1 VSAFDLN
8 VVAVRTHGIFEPHSH
23 RPNSGERQT
32 RELRSFQQAVSGS
45 DVVFI
50 VGSGLSATTTG
61 GAPTATWG
69 GLIRSGADRAERL
82 DNSFGMQWRGL
93 VDGLLAYPETDTVIQ
108 AAGMV
113 AGALRRIGDSAFNQW
128 LSEDIGD
135 LEVRDDSAARAL
147 LSYPFPILTTNYD
160 TLLETVGGRQ
170 STDWTDVRGFHEV
183 VTRSSDAIGHLHGL
197 WNNPVSVVLSETD
210 YAQFRAHK
218 SIEALERAVS
228 ALKSIVYVG
237 FGAGLSDPNFAA
249 LLRWHRAAFPESGVT
264 HFRLCRTSD
273 EAELQKIHADENVI
287 PVVYGDAYEDLASFL
302 QRHTPSRA
310 ELVLNDAGLARDV
323 IQETRDLLRDSM
335 TSESVLFEA
344 GGAEFIQA
352 DLVMAPVLLPVQHAS
367 FVRDR
372 MRNGAKSDIAPLDG
386 HAEVQSHDFFVV
398 VGDEGSGLSTAV
410 KWLATQSSDILGSA
424 APLFVRFADCRT
436 RRDPL
441 NNAVTNAAM
450 SVGFIHDR
458 GDTLPAHVLALDD
471 FDPGKRRAADAVL
484 AQLVQSPAIVKVVG
498 CRQGGE
504 DDLVGMLRNH
514 GVEPRLLFLGRMRR
528 ADIVELAERL
538 APGQGEQIAE
548 EALRVLDSEGLK
560 RTPLT
565 VSLLLF
571 QLVRGGPRE
580 ATNQTSLMDA
590 HLSLLLGVGD
600 PHEDGTGLTDTD
612 VQAILSNLAEAMIWD
627 ETPSLAEHEAVRKI
641 SEIIS
646 KYGWSASAFEVLA
659 FLVRRRVLR
668 RHGDQ
673 VEFGRYSYF
682 TLFAA
687 KRATVDADFR
697 ELIANDIFYYKPVAT
712 RLAAL
717 MRTDEDLLARLQ
729 SLLKQELSDSSVAG
743 SPYELMPRVTV
754 DAAPIQ
760 AASADARAI
769 APVSDDEDDD
779 DQDVEFPESNSPGS
793 FGLVTEDM
801 PAIARIHRT
810 LDLASSVLRDLDQVE
825 ALELKRKSLVM
836 TLELWGRFITTLS
849 GDSALTD
856 VKEAISRTLTESP
869 DGPVSGDMDR
879 WVEFIARSIPA
890 GTVLAGMESTLT
902 SPKLV
907 ATLNEALRLGELDV
921 THERTTATLFF
932 LFLMRPSG
940 WASKAISLAE
950 GADPT
955 WVLAHFFRALCEDA
969 YARGGTPENEL
980 LDLCKTLFALDQ
992 AYTTPDIRS
1001 AHLNLYAKRLR
1012 NLRAR
1017 TLVSTPN

>member
-1 VSAFDLN
+1 L
-8 VVAVRTHGIFEPHSH
+8 
-23 RPNSGERQT
+23 Q
-32 RELRSFQQAVSGS
+32 SFKQAVSGS

-50 VGSGLSATTTG
+50 VGSGLSATTTD
-61 GAPTATWG
+61 GAQTATWG
-69 GLIRSGADRAERL
+69 GLIRSGADRAQRL
-82 DNSFGMQWRGL
+82 DGANGDRWRSL
-93 VDGLLAYPETDTVIQ
+93 VDGLLEYPETNTVIQ

-113 AGALRRIGDSAFNQW
+113 AGALRRIGESAFSQW
-128 LSEDIGD
+128 MNDDIGD
-135 LEVRDDSAARAL
+135 LEVRNDAAAAAL

-160 TLLETVGGRQ
+160 TLLEKVGARQ

-183 VTRSSDAIGHLHGL
+183 VTRASDAIGHLHGV
-197 WNNPVSVVLSETD
+197 WNNPSSIVLSETD
-210 YAQFRAHK
+210 YAQFRTHK

-237 FGAGLSDPNFAA
+237 FGAGLSDPNFSA
-249 LLRWHRAAFPESGVT
+249 LLRWHREAFPESGVT
-264 HFRLCRTSD
+264 HFRLCRTS
-273 EAELQKIHADENVI
+273 EEQELRRLHANENVV
-287 PVVYGDAYEDLASFL
+287 PVAYGDDHQHLGPFL
-302 QRHTPSRA
+302 RSHIPNRA
-310 ELVLNDAGLARDV
+310 ELILNEAGLARDV
-323 IQETRDLLRDSM
+323 VQETRDLLRDSM

-344 GGAEFIQA
+344 GGADLIQA

-372 MRNGAKSDIAPLDG
+372 MRNGAKSEVAHLDG

-398 VGDEGSGLSTAV
+398 VGDEGSGLTTAV
-410 KWLATQSSDILGSA
+410 KWMATRSSEILGSA

-441 NNAVTNAAM
+441 ANAVTSAAM
-450 SVGFIHDR
+450 SIGLIHDR
-458 GDTLPAHVLALDD
+458 SETLPAHVLALDD
-471 FDPGKRRAADAVL
+471 FDPVKRKAADSVL

-504 DDLVGMLRNH
+504 DELVGMLRSH

-528 ADIVELAERL
+528 IDIVNLAERL
-538 APGQGEQIAE
+538 APGQGDRLAE

-612 VQAILSNLAEAMIWD
+612 VQAILSNLAESMIWD
-627 ETPSLAEHEAVRKI
+627 EKPSLAEHDAVRKI
-641 SEIIS
+641 SEIIN
-646 KYGWSASAFEVLA
+646 KYGWSASASEVLA
-659 FLVRRRVLR
+659 FLVHRRVLR

-673 VEFGRYSYF
+673 VEFGRYAYF

-697 ELIANDIFYYKPVAT
+697 DLVANDIFYYEPVAS

-717 MRTDEDLLARLQ
+717 MRTDEDLLARLEP
-729 SLLKQELSDSSVAG
+729 LLHLELSDTTVAG
-743 SPYELMPRVTV
+743 SPYELMPRVRV
-754 DAAPIQ
+754 DAAP
-760 AASADARAI
+760 SELGSDDARTVMPNA
-769 APVSDDEDDD
+769 DDD
-779 DQDVEFPESNSPGS
+779 DDDLEFPESNSPGS

-801 PAIARIHRT
+801 PAVARIHRT
-810 LDLASSVLRDLDQVE
+810 LRLASSVLRDLDQVE
-825 ALELKRKSLVM
+825 ALELKRKLLVM

-849 GDSALTD
+849 SDSALAD
-856 VKEAISRTLTESP
+856 VKEAISRSLTDNP
-869 DGPVSGDMDR
+869 SGDDSDERDR
-879 WVEFIARSIPA
+879 WVEFMARSIPA

-907 ATLNEALRLGELDV
+907 ATLNDALRLGELGV

-932 LFLMRPSG
+932 LLLMRPSG
-940 WASKAISLAE
+940 WASKARTLAE

-969 YARGGTPENEL
+969 YAGGGTPENEL
-980 LDLCKTLFALDQ
+980 LDLCKALFALDQ

-1001 AHLNLYAKRLR
+1001 AHLNVYARRMR
-1012 NLRAR
+1012 NLRAK
-1017 TLVSTPN
+1017 TQSATPDSFDTA

>member
-1 VSAFDLN
+1 M
-8 VVAVRTHGIFEPHSH
+8 T
-23 RPNSGERQT
+23 
-32 RELRSFQQAVSGS
+32 GS

-61 GAPTATWG
+61 GARTATWG
-69 GLIRSGADRAERL
+69 GLIRSGADRAQRL
-82 DNSFGMQWRGL
+82 DSSLGEKWRGL
-93 VDGLLAYPETDTVIQ
+93 VDGLLEYSETDTVIQ

-113 AGALRRIGDSAFNQW
+113 AGALRRIGESAFNQW
-128 LSEDIGD
+128 LSDDIGD

-160 TLLETVGGRQ
+160 TLLETVGSRQ

-183 VTRSSDAIGHLHGL
+183 VTRGSDAIGHLHGL
-197 WNNPVSVVLSETD
+197 WNNPGSVVLSETD
-210 YAQFRAHK
+210 YAQFRTHT

-237 FGAGLSDPNFAA
+237 FGAGLSDPNFSA
-249 LLRWHRAAFPESGVT
+249 LLRWHREAFPESGVT
-264 HFRLCRTSD
+264 HFRLCRTTEE
-273 EAELQKIHADENVI
+273 EALQRIHADGNVI
-287 PVVYGDAYEDLASFL
+287 PVVYGDRFEDLAPFL
-302 QRHTPSRA
+302 RSHVPNRE

-323 IQETRDLLRDSM
+323 MQETRDLLRDSM

-344 GGAEFIQA
+344 GGVDLIQA
-352 DLVMAPVLLPVQHAS
+352 DLVMTPVLLPVQHAS

-372 MRNGAKSDIAPLDG
+372 MRKGAKSEIAHLDG

-441 NNAVTNAAM
+441 NNAVKNAAM
-450 SVGFIHDR
+450 SFGFIRDR
-458 GDTLPAHVLALDD
+458 SDTLPAHVLALDD

-504 DDLVGMLRNH
+504 DELVGMLRSR

-528 ADIVELAERL
+528 VDIVELAERL
-538 APGQGEQIAE
+538 APGQGDRLAE

-612 VQAILSNLAEAMIWD
+612 VQAILSNLAESMIWD
-627 ETPSLAEHEAVRKI
+627 EKPSLAEHDAVRKI
-641 SEIIS
+641 GEIIR
-646 KYGWSASAFEVLA
+646 KYGWSASASEVLA
-659 FLVRRRVLR
+659 FLVRRRVLS

-697 ELIANDIFYYKPVAT
+697 DLVANDIFYYKPVAT

-717 MRTDEDLLARLQ
+717 MRTDEDLLARLEP
-729 SLLKQELSDSSVAG
+729 LLQQELSESAVAG

-754 DAAPIQ
+754 DAAPSE
-760 AASADARAI
+760 AENSNARVVR
-769 APVSDDEDDD
+769 PNPDDEDEDL
-779 DQDVEFPESNSPGS
+779 EFPESNSPGS

-810 LDLASSVLRDLDQVE
+810 LALASSVLRDLDQVE
-825 ALELKRKSLVM
+825 ALELKRELLVM

-849 GDSALTD
+849 ADSALAD
-856 VKEAISRTLTESP
+856 VKDAISRSFTDS
-869 DGPVSGDMDR
+869 SGGHDSEGRDR
-879 WVEFIARSIPA
+879 WVEFMARSIPA

-907 ATLNEALRLGELDV
+907 ATLNDALRLGELGV

-940 WASKAISLAE
+940 WASKATTLAE

-969 YARGGTPENEL
+969 YARGGAPESEL

-992 AYTTPDIRS
+992 VFTTPDIRS
-1001 AHLNLYAKRLR
+1001 AHLNLYARKMRS
-1012 NLRAR
+1012 LRAKTHLSPSQR
-1017 TLVSTPN
+1017 LEIA